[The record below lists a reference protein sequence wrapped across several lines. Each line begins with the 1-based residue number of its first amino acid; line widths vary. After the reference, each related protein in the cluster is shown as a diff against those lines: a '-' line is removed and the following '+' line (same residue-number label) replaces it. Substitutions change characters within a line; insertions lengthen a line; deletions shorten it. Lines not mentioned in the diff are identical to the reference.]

1 MILLIGATGNMGMPI
16 VRNLLKK
23 EGEIRLLV
31 HSEKSSAII
40 RPLGQMETFVGDFRN
55 DSDLRKAMEGCSS
68 VFHVVPPFTN
78 DEAEIGYRMVE
89 NAHAAGVEHIVFNS
103 VLHPQLRKMEH
114 HAQKLLVEEAVIE
127 SGLDF
132 NIVQPAM
139 LMQNFQMIW
148 ETIRE
153 KGIYP
158 VISSPDK
165 KMALIDSEDVGEA
178 VANILTDPALR
189 NATFELAGP
198 DVLTYK
204 EMASIISEELKRP
217 IKVIPL
223 DDRGREEL
231 ARTQNMSSY
240 ATQTFLKMAKYC
252 DEHGFAG
259 GNPLVLTSI
268 LKRSPNSFRY
278 FVRRLIAEDAGF

>member
-1 MILLIGATGNMGMPI
+1 MILLIGATGTIGMPI
-16 VRNLLKK
+16 LKNLCRK
-23 EGEIRLLV
+23 GVGIRVLV

-40 RPLGQMETFVGDFRN
+40 EALGQMEIFVGDFRN
-55 DSDLRKAMEGCSS
+55 DSDLREAMKGCSS
-68 VFHVVPPFTN
+68 VFHVVPPFTK
-78 DEAEIGYRMVE
+78 DEAEIGYRVIE
-89 NAHAAGVEHIVFNS
+89 NARHAGVEHIVFNS

-127 SGLDF
+127 SGLAF

-139 LMQNFQMIW
+139 LMQNLLMVW
-148 ETIRE
+148 KTIRE

-165 KMALIDSEDVGEA
+165 KMSLIDSEDIGEA
-178 VANILTDPALR
+178 VANILTDPSLR

-198 DVLTYK
+198 DMLTYK
-204 EMASIISEELKRP
+204 EMASIISEELKQPVKVVP
-217 IKVIPL
+217 I
-223 DDRGREEL
+223 DDIGREEL
-231 ARTQNMSSY
+231 ARAQGMSSY
-240 ATQTFLKMAKYC
+240 AIHTFLKMAKYY

-268 LKRSPNSFRY
+268 LKRSPNSYRDFI
-278 FVRRLIAEDAGF
+278 RRLIAEDGGL